1 MTGRHAEPAAVPLV
15 WLEALE
21 RGVCVLRKGASAIEY
36 RSRTGVGEG
45 VATPILAAIGLFF
58 LAPCINAID
67 VYSRRRMHRKT
78 LLAFALLAFAFAWL
92 TAGANAQQP
101 APAPPSP
108 AASTRSAPP
117 LLSDQDNPF
126 AGALTIEGFI
136 KSTGVMAYPLIAL
149 SMVTIFLIVLFTFTV
164 RQGTV
169 VSDAFMNSAD
179 ALIRKQDYLGLLSVC
194 NRRNECIARV
204 TAKTLDFATRNP
216 TASFEEVKEVTEAEG
231 NRQSSLLLAR
241 IAYLGDVGAVAPM
254 LGLLGTTLGMI
265 TTFHA
270 ISAKEFAGSNQ
281 LGLAQGVSEALLCT
295 ASGLVIGIPALIF
308 YAIFRGKV
316 NRLISE
322 MEAATTHMMALL
334 AVQYKRAARAVAN
347 RGPDGQPM

>member
-1 MTGRHAEPAAVPLV
+1 
-15 WLEALE
+15 
-21 RGVCVLRKGASAIEY
+21 
-36 RSRTGVGEG
+36 
-45 VATPILAAIGLFF
+45 
-58 LAPCINAID
+58 
-67 VYSRRRMHRKT
+67 MHRKI
-78 LLAFALLAFAFAWL
+78 LLALALLAAL
-92 TAGANAQQP
+92 LVTLNVTASAQQP
-101 APAPPSP
+101 APATGQVTP
-108 AASTRSAPP
+108 APAF
-117 LLSDQDNPF
+117 DDENPY
-126 AGALTIEGFI
+126 ADALTFSGFV
-136 KSTGVMAYPLIAL
+136 KRTGVMAYPLIGL
-149 SMVTIFLIVLFTFTV
+149 SMVAFFMIVLFTFTV

-179 ALIRKQDYLGLLSVC
+179 ALIRKQDYLGLLAVC
-194 NRRNECIARV
+194 NRRNECIARI
-204 TAKTLDFATRNP
+204 TSKTLDFATRNP

-265 TTFHA
+265 TTFHN
-270 ISAKEFAGSNQ
+270 ISGKSAGGSSQ

-322 MEAATTHMMALL
+322 MEAATTHLMALL
-334 AVQYKRAARAVAN
+334 AVQYKRAARAVS
-347 RGPDGQPM
+347 GQ

>member
-1 MTGRHAEPAAVPLV
+1 MRQNSPFVRVLLLFVCGWLIAAGLQAQTPAA
-15 WLEALE
+15 
-21 RGVCVLRKGASAIEY
+21 
-36 RSRTGVGEG
+36 T
-45 VATPILAAIGLFF
+45 
-58 LAPCINAID
+58 
-67 VYSRRRMHRKT
+67 
-78 LLAFALLAFAFAWL
+78 
-92 TAGANAQQP
+92 P
-101 APAPPSP
+101 APAAPTAATAP
-108 AASTRSAPP
+108 AAEDS
-117 LLSDQDNPF
+117 PF
-126 AGALTIEGFI
+126 ASALTLDGFI
-136 KSTGVMAYPLIAL
+136 QRTGVMAYPLILL
-149 SMVTIFLIVLFTFTV
+149 SMVTAFLIVLFTFTV

-179 ALIRKQDYLGLLSVC
+179 ALIRKQDYLGLLAVC
-194 NRRNECIARV
+194 NRRNECIARI

-270 ISAKEFAGSNQ
+270 ISAKDYGGSSQ

-308 YAIFRGKV
+308 YAIFRGKA

-322 MEAATTHMMALL
+322 MEAATTHLMALL
-334 AVQYKRAARAVAN
+334 AVQYKRAARAVASG

>member
-1 MTGRHAEPAAVPLV
+1 MRQNFPFVRVL
-15 WLEALE
+15 LLF
-21 RGVCVLRKGASAIEY
+21 VCG
-36 RSRTGVGEG
+36 
-45 VATPILAAIGLFF
+45 
-58 LAPCINAID
+58 
-67 VYSRRRMHRKT
+67 
-78 LLAFALLAFAFAWL
+78 WL
-92 TAGANAQQP
+92 TAAGLQAQTPAATPATP
-101 APAPPSP
+101 APTAAAAP
-108 AASTRSAPP
+108 AAE
-117 LLSDQDNPF
+117 DNPF
-126 AGALTIEGFI
+126 ASALTLDGFI
-136 KSTGVMAYPLIAL
+136 QRTGVMAYPLILL
-149 SMVTIFLIVLFTFTV
+149 SMVTAFLIVLFTFTV

-179 ALIRKQDYLGLLSVC
+179 ALIRKQDYLGLLAVC
-194 NRRNECIARV
+194 NRRNECIARI

-270 ISAKEFAGSNQ
+270 ISAKDYGGSSQ

-308 YAIFRGKV
+308 YAIFRGKA

-322 MEAATTHMMALL
+322 MEAATTHLMALL
-334 AVQYKRAARAVAN
+334 AVQYKRAARAVASG

>member
-1 MTGRHAEPAAVPLV
+1 MYRKFLLALAVLAFVFSWMAVGSAHAQGGAPATSTA
-15 WLEALE
+15 A
-21 RGVCVLRKGASAIEY
+21 ASAD
-36 RSRTGVGEG
+36 
-45 VATPILAAIGLFF
+45 P
-58 LAPCINAID
+58 N
-67 VYSRRRMHRKT
+67 M
-78 LLAFALLAFAFAWL
+78 
-92 TAGANAQQP
+92 
-101 APAPPSP
+101 
-108 AASTRSAPP
+108 
-117 LLSDQDNPF
+117 DNPF
-126 AGALTIEGFI
+126 ADTLTFSGFI
-136 KSTGVMAYPLIAL
+136 KRTGIMAYPLIGL
-149 SMVTIFLIVLFTFTV
+149 SMIAFFMIVLFTLTI

-179 ALIRKQDYLGLLSVC
+179 ALIRKQDYLGLLAVC

-265 TTFHA
+265 TTFHE
-270 ISAKEFAGSNQ
+270 ISGKSAGGSSQ

-295 ASGLVIGIPALIF
+295 ASGLVIGIPALMF
-308 YAIFRGKV
+308 YAVFRGKV

-322 MEAATTHMMALL
+322 MEAATTHLMALL
-334 AVQYKRAARAVAN
+334 AVQYKRAARAAASV
-347 RGPDGQPM
+347 

>member
-1 MTGRHAEPAAVPLV
+1 
-15 WLEALE
+15 
-21 RGVCVLRKGASAIEY
+21 
-36 RSRTGVGEG
+36 
-45 VATPILAAIGLFF
+45 
-58 LAPCINAID
+58 
-67 VYSRRRMHRKT
+67 MHRPT
-78 LLAFALLAFAFAWL
+78 FFAFAILSVLMTWL
-92 TAGANAQQP
+92 APVAHAQTP
-101 APAPPSP
+101 STSPPSAVTLPGETMTP
-108 AASTRSAPP
+108 ATSAAAGEDPE
-117 LLSDQDNPF
+117 NPF
-126 AGALTIEGFI
+126 ANALTLKGFI
-136 KSTGVMAYPLIAL
+136 KSTGVMAYPLIVL
-149 SMVTIFLIVLFTFTV
+149 SMITAFLIVLFTFTV

-179 ALIRKQDYLGLLSVC
+179 ALIRKQDYLGLLAVC
-194 NRRNECIARV
+194 NRRNECIARI

-270 ISAKEFAGSNQ
+270 ISGKEYGGSNQ

-316 NRLISE
+316 NRLICE
-322 MEAATTHMMALL
+322 MEAATTHLMALL
-334 AVQYKRAARAVAN
+334 AVQYKRAARAVVN
-347 RGPDGQPM
+347 RSGE

>member
-1 MTGRHAEPAAVPLV
+1 MKDQGLLFEMPVLPPACKEAV
-15 WLEALE
+15 
-21 RGVCVLRKGASAIEY
+21 
-36 RSRTGVGEG
+36 
-45 VATPILAAIGLFF
+45 LAYFRDL
-58 LAPCINAID
+58 
-67 VYSRRRMHRKT
+67 MHRKI
-78 LLAFALLAFAFAWL
+78 LPALAALAFLMSWMAC
-92 TAGANAQQP
+92 G
-101 APAPPSP
+101 
-108 AASTRSAPP
+108 AASAQVPSATSATVTTAQADPNA
-117 LLSDQDNPF
+117 DNPF
-126 AGALTIEGFI
+126 GDTLTFSGFI
-136 KSTGVMAYPLIAL
+136 KRTGIMAYPLIGL
-149 SMVTIFLIVLFTFTV
+149 SMVAFFMIVLFTLTI

-179 ALIRKQDYLGLLSVC
+179 ALIRKQDYLGLLAVC

-265 TTFHA
+265 TTFHE
-270 ISAKEFAGSNQ
+270 ISGKGAGGSNQ

-295 ASGLVIGIPALIF
+295 ASGLVIGIPALMF

-322 MEAATTHMMALL
+322 MEAATTHLMALL
-334 AVQYKRAARAVAN
+334 AVQYKRAARAAASV
-347 RGPDGQPM
+347 